1 MKKIQRIA
9 DSKYLLNA
17 VSDTWVDTIEEAKT
31 FRQGELMVAKI
42 KLFNRGVKPEDIQE
56 INA

>member
-9 DSKYLLNA
+9 DGKYLLNV

-31 FRQGELMVAKI
+31 FRQGELMIAKM

>member
-9 DSKYLLNA
+9 DSKYLVNA
-17 VSDTWVDTIEEAKT
+17 VFDTWVDTIEEAKA
-31 FRQGELMVAKI
+31 FRAGELMVAKM
-42 KLFNRGVKPEDIQE
+42 KLFTKGVKPEEIQE